1 MIGAV
6 LMKRSTRIALIVV
19 LAAFA
24 VVGCARMPKPERSVN
39 VIKRHF
45 KKYGKRY
52 PTTVYGR
59 EKVEEV
65 EITGQEEIHRN
76 LVAVESFITL
86 GNGDVQRIYATLE
99 KGPFGW
105 RFVSWELATR

>member
-6 LMKRSTRIALIVV
+6 FMKRSTRIVLIVA
-19 LAAFA
+19 LAAL
-24 VVGCARMPKPERSVN
+24 VVAGCARMPKPARSAR
-39 VIKRHF
+39 VIKSHF
-45 KKYGKRY
+45 KKYSKRY
-52 PTTVYGR
+52 PTTIYGK
-59 EKVEEV
+59 EKVKEV

-86 GNGDVQRIYATLE
+86 GNGEVQRIYATLE

-105 RFVSWELATR
+105 RFVSWEHATR